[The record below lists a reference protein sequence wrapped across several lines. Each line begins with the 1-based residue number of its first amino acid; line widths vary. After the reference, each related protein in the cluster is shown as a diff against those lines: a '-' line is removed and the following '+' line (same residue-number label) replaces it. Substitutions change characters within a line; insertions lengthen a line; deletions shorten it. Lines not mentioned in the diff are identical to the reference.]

1 MAGIDVLSNIPK
13 GGNKV
18 ENMSSSMGRKT
29 SDSSGNGASDFAT
42 MLTGKLKSYLNS
54 KGQSSSK
61 ADQDVEEKTNP
72 SPLLN
77 GQNSDGMESLGYA
90 NIVLPLISQ
99 VMLPAGKEANSGES
113 MSQGIE
119 NLTGG
124 KNLASLLNLIS
135 QGSEEGSGSTG
146 MTIMNPQG
154 DNLGITELD
163 KYRQVINKLLVELS
177 GVITDATPEG
187 DLVRADSMGAKD
199 LRQELVR
206 ITQGWMSMTDEAIK
220 TELNTSVQNGLQRS
234 VEGSALGNA
243 NPEQN
248 TKAANLLAALYPLFV
263 EGTGGEKVPQ
273 GVREAL
279 IDQLKGSGIDLE
291 SIAAAS
297 KDTAFLTSVLQKSAG
312 MGLQEGTNTKNFQD
326 IISEANKANSMK
338 SVDLFGPK
346 DGQTQSSSS
355 EVGVVVNVI
364 PLTLSDG
371 KVVAIPVWEQ
381 ISTVVREQVMLKQQA
396 LKQLD
401 IQLHPADLGKI
412 QISLR
417 WESGQVHM
425 QVQAS
430 EAATGQLLQNQLSDL
445 RQNLMNQGVN
455 CGSLQMGQGGERQ
468 QHSQSDESQRALQ
481 QSDSLPNEDEDLIP
495 INPLSLGQDG
505 LNRINVTA

>member
-29 SDSSGNGASDFAT
+29 SGSSGNGASDFAT

-61 ADQDVEEKTNP
+61 ADQDVEEKTNT
-72 SPLLN
+72 SPLPS
-77 GQNSDGMESLGYA
+77 GQSPDGLESLAYG

-113 MSQGIE
+113 MSQRIE
-119 NLTGG
+119 NSTGG
-124 KNLASLLNLIS
+124 KNLAPLLNLIS

-146 MTIMNPQG
+146 MTIMNPQE

-177 GVITDATPEG
+177 GVITDSTPEV
-187 DLVRADSMGAKD
+187 DLERADSMGAKD
-199 LRQELVR
+199 LRQELAR
-206 ITQGWMSMTDEAIK
+206 ITQGWMTMTDEAIK
-220 TELNTSVQNGLQRS
+220 AELSTNAQNGLQRS

-243 NPEQN
+243 NPELS
-248 TKAANLLAALYPLFV
+248 TKAANILAALYPLFV

-279 IDQLKGSGIDLE
+279 IDQLKGSGIDLD
-291 SIAAAS
+291 SIATAS
-297 KDTAFLTSVLQKSAG
+297 KDTLTNVLQKSEG
-312 MGLQEGTNTKNFQD
+312 MGLQESKNTKNFQD
-326 IISEANKANSMK
+326 IFSEANKANSMK
-338 SVDLFGPK
+338 SVELFGPK
-346 DGQTQSSSS
+346 DALTQSSSS
-355 EVGVVVNVI
+355 EVGVVVNVV

-381 ISTVVREQVMLKQQA
+381 ISTVVREQVMLKQQV

-468 QHSQSDESQRALQ
+468 QQSQSDESQRALQ

-495 INPLSLGQDG
+495 INPLSLGQNG